1 MTFSS
6 SAVSVSENRLGN
18 KFYKPAKI
26 LPGGGSIFSVVITLF
41 TKYIQLKHVQ
51 PIQAVEAG
59 ARGCQQNRFGPVQS
73 AGHKMAALTAMIHDF
88 QNWFL
93 KTG

>member
-26 LPGGGSIFSVVITLF
+26 FGGGGGGWGGRVIFFFQTNFSQTLVS
-41 TKYIQLKHVQ
+41 LL
-51 PIQAVEAG
+51 
-59 ARGCQQNRFGPVQS
+59 FGHKTMS
-73 AGHKMAALTAMIHDF
+73 AGLTIKQTDYLATF
-88 QNWFL
+88 C
-93 KTG
+93 